1 MKEKYLRKFL
11 VDDGL
16 EHERIMS
23 ADYFARTH
31 PEEFSF
37 MQLHQCFMVT
47 KDLGNQG
54 LSGHARLNIY
64 KIVDEQ

>member
-23 ADYFARTH
+23 AESLARIH
-31 PEEFSF
+31 PQEYSF
-37 MQLHQCFMVT
+37 MQLHKCFMVT
-47 KDLGNQG
+47 KDLGKQG
-54 LSGHARLNIY
+54 IAGNARLNIY
-64 KIVDEQ
+64 RIADEQ